1 MNPVA
6 FCDRIFIRM
15 QLFRPLVRI
24 VGMETI
30 AADLERHI
38 IPIRG
43 LRVMLDGDLARIYGV
58 STKRLNEQVRR
69 NRHRFPL
76 GFVIEL
82 TPEEAEVMRSHFA
95 TASRRN
101 VRHLPFAFTEHGAI
115 MLATVLNSP
124 VAVEASVR
132 VVQAFV
138 KMRELLAEYSQLQKK
153 IDELERRVGNHDAEL
168 QELFDSIRQLIT
180 PISRRRKRIG
190 FKPH

>member
-1 MNPVA
+1 
-6 FCDRIFIRM
+6 
-15 QLFRPLVRI
+15 
-24 VGMETI
+24 MESIT
-30 AADLERHI
+30 ADLERNI
-38 IPIRG
+38 IAVRG
-43 LRVMLDGDLARIYGV
+43 LRVMLDEDLARIYGV

-76 GFVIEL
+76 GFLIEL
-82 TPEEAEVMRSHFA
+82 TPEEAETMRSHIA

-101 VRHLPFAFTEHGAI
+101 VRHLPFGFTEHGAI
-115 MLATVLNSP
+115 MLATVLNTP

-138 KMRELLAEYSQLQKK
+138 KMRELLATHSQLQKK
-153 IDELERRVGNHDAEL
+153 MNELERRVGTHDAQL

-180 PISRRRKRIG
+180 PITRPRRRIG